1 MSEFTNAQPKPGAGS
16 SKDSDASAAGEVE
29 APLLPTLADHPFL
42 AKKLRESLQVLRD
55 HADPQLRERLT
66 AVLEDRARLR
76 DLARDPSFASFAGPL
91 ADQGWEKFEAMTPHE
106 RSAAIVAEQ
115 AADERTAE
123 EQSAADFARGL
134 REGTAGP
141 APSAGTW

>member
-1 MSEFTNAQPKPGAGS
+1 MSHSPN
-16 SKDSDASAAGEVE
+16 DAMPA

-42 AKKLRESLQVLRD
+42 AKKLRESMQVLRD

-66 AVLEDRARLR
+66 AVLEDRASLR
-76 DLARDPSFASFAGPL
+76 DLARDPSFGSFVGPL
-91 ADQGWEKFEAMTPHE
+91 ADQGWEKFEAMTPAE

-115 AADERTAE
+115 EADERAAQE
-123 EQSAADFARGL
+123 RSAADFAREMRDGPS
-134 REGTAGP
+134 GP